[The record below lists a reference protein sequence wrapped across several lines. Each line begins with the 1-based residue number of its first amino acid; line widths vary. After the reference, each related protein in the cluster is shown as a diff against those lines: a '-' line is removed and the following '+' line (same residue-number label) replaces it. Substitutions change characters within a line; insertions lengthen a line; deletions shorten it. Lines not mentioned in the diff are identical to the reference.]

1 MLGKLD
7 KEFYSAVVKWNRK
20 KNFSTFRQIYRD
32 GFDST
37 AFFGF
42 RIWRIIRNT
51 FNGRYKDIELKVNNG
66 EFVVRD

>member
-1 MLGKLD
+1 MLGKID

-42 RIWRIIRNT
+42 RVWRIIRNT
-51 FNGRYKDIELKVNNG
+51 IIGRYKDIEYKVSTG
-66 EFVVRD
+66 EFVVRG